1 MGSNLL
7 SFHPKLGKTHAT
19 LSQTQHLAALDRHWD
34 RLLIGF
40 LEKIISLL

>member
-1 MGSNLL
+1 MQLSLKLSISLL
-7 SFHPKLGKTHAT
+7 WALEE
-19 LSQTQHLAALDRHWD
+19 TQHLAALDRHWD